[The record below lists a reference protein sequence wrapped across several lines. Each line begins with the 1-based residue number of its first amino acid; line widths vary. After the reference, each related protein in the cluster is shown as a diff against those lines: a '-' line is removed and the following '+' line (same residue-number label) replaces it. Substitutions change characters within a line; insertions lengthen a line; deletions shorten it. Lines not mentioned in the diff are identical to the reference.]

1 MDWNPEQ
8 LQCIE
13 AAENGESFMLMGAGG
28 TGKSTVLKE
37 IVNRL
42 RNSNK
47 TFALCATTGVAAEL
61 VGGEIIN
68 SFLGLGLVNA
78 DETSRT
84 LIDKVRKNAKAL
96 QNWRRIDSMTVEEVS
111 MLGAELFDMLDAA
124 AREIRGT
131 NLPFGGLQLILCGD
145 FFQNC
150 PIRKTT
156 TGTTLTPLFAFQAR
170 SYRQIIVKHIVLK
183 TIYRQKEVEFQKIL
197 AEVRDGNLTPSTIAT
212 LRSRVGADVSIDG
225 IEPTHLYAKNIDVLA
240 YNTDQLMK
248 LRKAIVTFRCIDD
261 LHDVAYKKVLD
272 QCRIPQTLQLAE
284 GAQVMLLS
292 NNVVPNHING
302 SRGVVL
308 SVVCGNV
315 YRSANSVV
323 EIDAD
328 QHYIVIRFKSGEI
341 HHVKPTTVDFM
352 TSSGRVVAARHQFP
366 LTLAWATT
374 IHKAQGAQLDCV
386 KIDPSGIFAPGM
398 FYVAL
403 SRVTSLNGLS
413 LLNFDQ
419 SKVKTFDIVRQWYR
433 NNFEGTITQSYAKY
447 LDHLKDSK
455 YIFTEETAM
464 DFFVLYL
471 RKYFPIDDVTRHCAS
486 KGVLLKKYLNTYR
499 TITLFECLV

>member
-8 LQCIE
+8 LQCID

-37 IVNRL
+37 IVR
-42 RNSNK
+42 RIRDSNK
-47 TFALCATTGVAAEL
+47 IFALCATTGVAAEL

-84 LIDKVRKNAKAL
+84 LIDKVKKNAKAL
-96 QNWRRIDSMTVEEVS
+96 KNWRRIDSMTIEEVS
-111 MLGAELFDMLDAA
+111 MLGAELFDMLDTT
-124 AREIRGT
+124 AREVRGN

-150 PIRKTT
+150 PIRKTAS
-156 TGTTLTPLFAFQAR
+156 GTNLPPLFAFQAR
-170 SYRQIIVKHIVLK
+170 SYRRIIVKHIVLK

-197 AEVRDGNLTPSTIAT
+197 TEVRDGVLTPSSIST
-212 LRSRVGADVSIDG
+212 LRSRVGGDVSG
-225 IEPTHLYAKNIDVLA
+225 NCIEPTHLYAKNLDVLQ
-240 YNTDQLMK
+240 YKTEQLEK
-248 LRKAIVTFRCIDD
+248 LKKPITTFRCIDELYD
-261 LHDVAYKKVLD
+261 PMYKKVLD
-272 QCRIPQTLQLAE
+272 QCQLPQTLQLAE

-292 NNVVPNHING
+292 NSTVPNHING
-302 SRGVVL
+302 SRGVVISVHYGQTSYNRSTVVEVVPDAH
-308 SVVCGNV
+308 SVVV
-315 YRSANSVV
+315 
-323 EIDAD
+323 
-328 QHYIVIRFKSGEI
+328 RFKSGEI
-341 HHVKPTTVDFM
+341 HEISPKATDFL
-352 TSSGRVVAARHQFP
+352 TSSGRIVAKRSQFP

-403 SRVTSLNGLS
+403 SRVTSLEGLS

-419 SKVKTFDIVRQWYR
+419 SKVKTYEIVLRWYK

-447 LDHLKDSK
+447 LERLQDKT
-455 YIFTEETAM
+455 YIFDEETAM

-471 RKYFPIDDVTRHCAS
+471 KKYFPTNDITQHCAS
-486 KGVLLKKYLNTYR
+486 KGELLKKYLNTYR
-499 TITLFECLV
+499 SITLFECLV